1 MADTEQTHPMTEVT
15 PAGTDR
21 REVPGGRPNRLLN
34 NRFAYAILAGVL
46 LALISSAIVGI
57 NLSANNNIPVNDTI
71 NRYFDTCVGE
81 GFGSATPLI
90 QTQERGFPLAHY
102 TSSKVPLCDNFV
114 ELKRDKIG
122 TLDLGSLLANI
133 LIWTAISYAVM
144 RRLSR
149 RQAA

>member
-1 MADTEQTHPMTEVT
+1 MADTEHTIPTT
-15 PAGTDR
+15 TDTR
-21 REVPGGRPNRLLN
+21 VGPERQEAPDKRPNRLLN
-34 NRFAYAILAGVL
+34 NRFAYAILSGVL
-46 LALISSAIVGI
+46 LALLSSAVVGI